1 MLLYFLIMNVLKRL
15 FQTGIKEVI
24 YLDNKYENS
33 IESQASRK
41 MFDMAGIKYR
51 HFEGKV
57 IKISKGE

>member
-1 MLLYFLIMNVLKRL
+1 MHFYFFLLKYLLFL
-15 FQTGIKEVI
+15 I

-51 HFEGKV
+51 PFEGKV